1 MLFFWY
7 DINKDLERKQLFEI
21 FIFFYFGLIC
31 IYDIETIML

>member
-7 DINKDLERKQLFEI
+7 DINKDLEREQLFEI
-21 FIFFYFGLIC
+21 FFYFSLFC